1 MLEIVIGGLIDPPPA
16 KTRYTFCQVE
26 DAAETGLG
34 FDLTPEGM
42 AVATAVF
49 QRLQNPAP
57 PFAKTQDLAT
67 CSAPLCHLFKF
78 VDYSD
83 LQLGE
88 GTWRYKAP
96 TADPVQLTLGLALAF
111 RLERELGGDWA
122 VEIYSDAWP
131 QYSDLLAMVKPLR
144 GVLRIYTSAF
154 DQRIVVADRAVMA
167 VSGLTLETLSLKK
180 EWAGGRLCAVEV
192 PMPAVEV
199 SEDVKELLQTVYE
212 AGGFATLKYVTEN
225 FGQETVMKAVKAGY
239 LRFDPITMTLRL
251 TELGM
256 SVLT

>member
-1 MLEIVIGGLIDPPPA
+1 MLEVVIGGLIEPPPA
-16 KTRYTFCQVE
+16 KIRYTFCQVE
-26 DAAETGLG
+26 DAGETGLG

-49 QRLQNPAP
+49 MRMQNPPP

-83 LQLGE
+83 LRVEE
-88 GTWRYKAP
+88 GTWRFKAP

-111 RLERELGGDWA
+111 KLDKELEGGWA
-122 VEIYSDAWP
+122 VEVYSDIWP
-131 QYSDLLAMVKPLR
+131 QYSDLLAMAKALR
-144 GVLRIYTSAF
+144 GVLRIYTSTF
-154 DQRIVVADRAVMA
+154 DQRIVVADKVVMA
-167 VSGLTLETLSLKK
+167 VPGVTFESLSLKK
-180 EWAGGRLCAVEV
+180 EWTGGRLCAVEI
-192 PMPAVEV
+192 PAPVAEV
-199 SEDVKELLQTVYE
+199 SDDVRELLRVIFE
-212 AGGFATLKYVTEN
+212 AGGFVTLKYSQEN
-225 FGQETVMKAVKAGY
+225 FGNDVVAKAVKAGY
-239 LRFDPITMTLRL
+239 VKLDPLTMTLKL

>member
-1 MLEIVIGGLIDPPPA
+1 MLEIVIGGLVDPPPA
-16 KTRYTFCQVE
+16 KIRYTFCQAE
-26 DAAETGLG
+26 DASDTGLG
-34 FDLTPEGM
+34 FELTPEGM

-49 QRLQNPAP
+49 MRMQNPAP

-83 LQLGE
+83 LQIGG

-111 RLERELGGDWA
+111 RLEHDVGGGWA
-122 VEIYSDAWP
+122 VEVYSDMWP
-131 QYSDLLAMVKPLR
+131 QFTDLLAMAKPLH
-144 GVLRIYTSAF
+144 GVLRIYTSTF
-154 DQRIVVADRAVMA
+154 DSRITVADRAVMA
-167 VSGLTLETLSLKK
+167 TSAVTFEALSLKK
-180 EWAGGRLCAVEV
+180 EWTGGRLCAAEV
-192 PMPAVEV
+192 PTPMAEVE
-199 SEDVKELLQTVYE
+199 EDVKELLQTIFE
-212 AGGFATLKYVTEN
+212 AGGFITLKYAVEN
-225 FGQETVMKAVKAGY
+225 FGQETVAKAQKLGYVK
-239 LRFDPITMTLRL
+239 LDPLTMSLKL

>member
-1 MLEIVIGGLIDPPPA
+1 VLEVVIGGLIEPPPA
-16 KTRYTFCQVE
+16 KIRYTFCAE
-26 DAAETGLG
+26 DNAAETGLS
-34 FDLTPEGM
+34 FDLTPEGSL
-42 AVATAVF
+42 VATAVF
-49 QRLQNPAP
+49 MRMQNPAP
-57 PFAKTQDLAT
+57 PFARTQDFAA

-78 VDYSD
+78 VDYSE

-88 GTWRYKAP
+88 GTWRFKAP
-96 TADPVQLTLGLALAF
+96 TVDPVQLTLGLALAF
-111 RLERELGGDWA
+111 KLERELGGGWA

-131 QYSDLLAMVKPLR
+131 QYSDLLAMVKSLR

-154 DQRIVVADRAVMA
+154 DQRVVVADRAVMA
-167 VSGLTLETLSLKK
+167 VPGVTFESLSLKK

-192 PMPAVEV
+192 PAPVAEV
-199 SEDVKELLQTVYE
+199 AEDVKELLRVIFE
-212 AGGFATLKYVTEN
+212 AGGFVTLKYAQEN

-239 LRFDPITMTLRL
+239 VKLDALTMTLRL